1 MPVIVGGGRGT
12 RGNCAS
18 GGFPLFFECGSV
30 WGRVV
35 GLNSKA
41 TSFADSIDKMFGV
54 SSPKSHTSL
63 DSYVPKCMHV
73 NDCVPS
79 VKWNGWGRVLSFS
92 SFFPFPE
99 KLFVRSEFIY

>member
-1 MPVIVGGGRGT
+1 MRLRAGGADDTPPSVCRLRMDVCRGSSFQEDMH
-12 RGNCAS
+12 A
-18 GGFPLFFECGSV
+18 CGSM

-63 DSYVPKCMHV
+63 DSCMHAIFV
-73 NDCVPS
+73 AHLLKRTVLRRS
-79 VKWNGWGRVLSFS
+79 VC
-92 SFFPFPE
+92 
-99 KLFVRSEFIY
+99 